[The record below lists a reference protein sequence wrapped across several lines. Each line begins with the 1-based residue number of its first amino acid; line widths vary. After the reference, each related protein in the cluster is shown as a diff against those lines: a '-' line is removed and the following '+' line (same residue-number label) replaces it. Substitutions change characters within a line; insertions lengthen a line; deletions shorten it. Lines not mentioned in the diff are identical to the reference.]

1 MKLYIT
7 PGSPYARMARIIC
20 IEKGLE
26 NRVETVMAATRKPDS
41 PYYGTN
47 PSGRVPFLDLGD
59 GRGYEDSPLVCRYLD
74 TIGDGPTLYPED
86 GAEGWEVRRLE
97 SSARSM
103 MDGMAVWGREF
114 IYRPP
119 ERRSDMIIAHEE
131 ARALRMA
138 DLFDSEMEN
147 PVLTGRLNIAQITL
161 GCALNGGGAP
171 LLCGQEWR
179 AARPALA
186 TWADQMAERPSFQA
200 TVPPPPKPH

>member
-7 PGSPYARMARIIC
+7 PGSPYARMARIVT
-20 IEKGLE
+20 IEKNLE
-26 NRVETVMAATRKPDS
+26 DKVEIVMAATRKPDS
-41 PYYGTN
+41 PYYGIN

-74 TIGDGPTLYPED
+74 TVGTGPTLYPED
-86 GAEGWEVRRLE
+86 GDTGWELRRLDAT
-97 SSARSM
+97 ARSM

-119 ERRSDMIIAHEE
+119 EQRSDMIIAHEE

-138 DLFDSEMEN
+138 DLFDGEMDN
-147 PVLTGRLNIAQITL
+147 PILTGPLNIAQITL

-171 LLCGQEWR
+171 LLCGREWR
-179 AARPALA
+179 TERPALA
-186 TWADQMAERPSFQA
+186 AWADRIAARPSFEA
-200 TVPPPPKPH
+200 TVPPKPKPH